1 MESKQKTGLAIGAA
15 VIGAGAV
22 FGVSYALGS
31 STSESQ
37 AQPAAQASQGGG
49 QGSGRGGPGGGGAGG
64 MGMSNLAPALAKKL
78 GVDEAKVTE
87 AIQSVM
93 QANRPSGQPTDG
105 GQPGD
110 APSDGTQASPGAR
123 PSGGGFDRS
132 GMDEKLAKAIAEKL
146 GIDEATVT
154 KAIEE
159 VRAEQQ
165 ASRQASASRP
175 RARPPDPQ
183 TPRRPS
189 CSRSPGRLSR

>member
-49 QGSGRGGPGGGGAGG
+49 QGSGRGGPGGGGG
-64 MGMSNLAPALAKKL
+64 MGMNNLAPALAKKL

-123 PSGGGFDRS
+123 PSDGGFDRS

-146 GIDEATVT
+146 GIDEAKVT
-154 KAIEE
+154 KALEE

-165 ASRQASASRP
+165 ASRQASAS
-175 RARPPDPQ
+175 
-183 TPRRPS
+183 PS
-189 CSRSPGRLSR
+189 ASPSA

>member
-78 GVDEAKVTE
+78 GVDEAKVT
-87 AIQSVM
+87 A
-93 QANRPSGQPTDG
+93 A
-105 GQPGD
+105 
-110 APSDGTQASPGAR
+110 
-123 PSGGGFDRS
+123 
-132 GMDEKLAKAIAEKL
+132 LAKVHEALRPAAPNADSGSTQSAPTPPTAAEIAAREKAFAAALAKEL
-146 GIDEATVT
+146 GVSEAKVT
-154 KAIEE
+154 TALTEIRAAHQAEHKAALSTRLDAAVTAGTIT
-159 VRAEQQ
+159 
-165 ASRQASASRP
+165 ASDKASVLKAFDAGVLGGPGGP
-175 RARPPDPQ
+175 R
-183 TPRRPS
+183 
-189 CSRSPGRLSR
+189 G

>member
-93 QANRPSGQPTDG
+93 QAKRPSGQPTDG

-159 VRAEQQ
+159 VRAEQR
-165 ASRQASASRP
+165 ASRSSSAQPTAS
-175 RARPPDPQ
+175 
-183 TPRRPS
+183 PS
-189 CSRSPGRLSR
+189 A

>member
-1 MESKQKTGLAIGAA
+1 MDSKQKTGLAIGAA

-31 STSESQ
+31 STGQSQ
-37 AQPAAQASQGGG
+37 TQPADQSSQEAG
-49 QGSGRGGPGGGGAGG
+49 QGMGGGPGGGGGGG

-78 GVDEAKVTE
+78 DVDEAKVTE

-93 QANRPSGQPTDG
+93 QANRPSG
-105 GQPGD
+105 

-132 GMDEKLAKAIAEKL
+132 GMDANLAKAIAEKL

-165 ASRQASASRP
+165 ASRSSSAQPTAS
-175 RARPPDPQ
+175 
-183 TPRRPS
+183 PS
-189 CSRSPGRLSR
+189 A

>member
-1 MESKQKTGLAIGAA
+1 MDSKQKTGLAIGAA
-15 VIGAGAV
+15 IIGAGAV
-22 FGVSYALGS
+22 FGGSYALGS
-31 STSESQ
+31 STGQSQ
-37 AQPAAQASQGGG
+37 AQPADQSSQESGP
-49 QGSGRGGPGGGGAGG
+49 GSGRGPGGGGGG
-64 MGMSNLAPALAKKL
+64 MGMNNLAPALAKKL

-123 PSGGGFDRS
+123 PSDGGFDRS

-146 GIDEATVT
+146 GIDEAKVT
-154 KAIEE
+154 KALEE

-165 ASRQASASRP
+165 ASRQASAS
-175 RARPPDPQ
+175 
-183 TPRRPS
+183 PS
-189 CSRSPGRLSR
+189 ASPSA

>member
-93 QANRPSGQPTDG
+93 QDSRPSG
-105 GQPGD
+105 

-123 PSGGGFDRS
+123 PSDGGSDRS
-132 GMDEKLAKAIAEKL
+132 GMNEKLAKAIAEKL
-146 GIDEATVT
+146 GIDEAKVT
-154 KAIEE
+154 KALEE

-165 ASRQASASRP
+165 ASRQASAS
-175 RARPPDPQ
+175 
-183 TPRRPS
+183 PS
-189 CSRSPGRLSR
+189 ASPSA

>member
-37 AQPAAQASQGGG
+37 AQPADQSSQESGP
-49 QGSGRGGPGGGGAGG
+49 GSGRGPGGGGGG
-64 MGMSNLAPALAKKL
+64 MGINNLAPALAKKL

-159 VRAEQQ
+159 VRAEQR
-165 ASRQASASRP
+165 ASRSSSAQPTAS
-175 RARPPDPQ
+175 
-183 TPRRPS
+183 PS
-189 CSRSPGRLSR
+189 A